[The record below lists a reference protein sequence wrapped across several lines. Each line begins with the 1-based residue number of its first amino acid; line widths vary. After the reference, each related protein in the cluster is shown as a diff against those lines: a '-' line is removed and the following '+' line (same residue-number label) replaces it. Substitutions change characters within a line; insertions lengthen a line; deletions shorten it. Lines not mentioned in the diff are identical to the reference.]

1 MKWTTS
7 WAIAVSKASSSNG
20 SSSAAE
26 CSTVD
31 VRLPLPESGNEGL
44 GRVDGGDAGGSDA
57 LDEHG
62 RERAGSRAHVQ
73 HALSR
78 LDARE
83 VREERGERG
92 RVPPHEPVVRLGCD
106 GEAHRGGLYSRTEP
120 RLYAAPQ
127 CESPCSL
134 SSLVLGFVPGAFA
147 RDATTSLTLE
157 QQVGQLVVMSF
168 RGTKAPAYV
177 LDALRAKRSAGVILF
192 GANVVSPDQVR
203 ALTLSLRRAG
213 GRPLVAVDQEGGRV
227 RRVPWVGPVLAEP
240 QQAASGTVRS
250 GAAAAARELR
260 ALGIT
265 VNLAP
270 VADVPSVRSAA
281 IATRAFSHD
290 PAVAS
295 ASVRA
300 AVRGWRAGGVAAT
313 AKHFPGIGAAVE
325 NTDDAVV
332 RILRSR
338 AELER
343 VDLAPFRAAVTA
355 GVPLVMVG
363 HARYPALD
371 RFRIASQSEPII
383 DGAPPRRA
391 RLRRRRRDGLARG
404 SGLALDGLARRRWRS
419 AAVRAG
425 ADLLLLTGRGSYRP
439 GVRPPAGGCADR
451 SGVPGT
457 AFASPPRACSS

>member
-1 MKWTTS
+1 MR
-7 WAIAVSKASSSNG
+7 IA
-20 SSSAAE
+20 
-26 CSTVD
+26 
-31 VRLPLPESGNEGL
+31 LF
-44 GRVDGGDAGGSDA
+44 A
-57 LDEHG
+57 L
-62 RERAGSRAHVQ
+62 A
-73 HALSR
+73 
-78 LDARE
+78 
-83 VREERGERG
+83 
-92 RVPPHEPVVRLGCD
+92 
-106 GEAHRGGLYSRTEP
+106 
-120 RLYAAPQ
+120 
-127 CESPCSL
+127 
-134 SSLVLGFVPGAFA
+134 LVLGFVPGAFA

-240 QQAASGTVRS
+240 QQVASSTVRS

-338 AELER
+338 VELER

-383 DGAPPRRA
+383 EGLLRGELGFDGVVVTDSLEARA
-391 RLRRRRRDGLARG
+391 SLSTGSLAQV
-404 SGLALDGLARRRWRS
+404 AERS
-419 AAVRAG
+419 VRAG
-425 ADLLLLTGRGSYRP
+425 ADLLLLTGRGSYQPVYDHLLAVARTD
-439 GVRPPAGGCADR
+439 PAFGNRIRESAAR
-451 SGVPGT
+451 VLVLKSGAG
-457 AFASPPRACSS
+457 

>member
-1 MKWTTS
+1 MR
-7 WAIAVSKASSSNG
+7 N
-20 SSSAAE
+20 
-26 CSTVD
+26 
-31 VRLPLPESGNEGL
+31 
-44 GRVDGGDAGGSDA
+44 A
-57 LDEHG
+57 LF
-62 RERAGSRAHVQ
+62 
-73 HALSR
+73 AL
-78 LDARE
+78 A
-83 VREERGERG
+83 
-92 RVPPHEPVVRLGCD
+92 
-106 GEAHRGGLYSRTEP
+106 
-120 RLYAAPQ
+120 
-127 CESPCSL
+127 
-134 SSLVLGFVPGAFA
+134 LVLGFAPGAFA

-177 LDALRAKRSAGVILF
+177 LGALRAKRSAGVILF

-240 QQAASGTVRS
+240 QQVASSTVRS

-338 AELER
+338 VELER

-383 DGAPPRRA
+383 EGLLRGELGFDGVVVTDSLEARA
-391 RLRRRRRDGLARG
+391 SLSTG
-404 SGLALDGLARRRWRS
+404 SVAQVAERS
-419 AAVRAG
+419 VRAG
-425 ADLLLLTGRGSYRP
+425 ADLLLLTGRGSYQPVYDHLLAVARTD
-439 GVRPPAGGCADR
+439 PAFGNRIRESAAR
-451 SGVPGT
+451 VLVLKSGAV
-457 AFASPPRACSS
+457 